1 MALARLAL
9 KKLHKGAISVPSSSF
24 MSKEQRCS
32 SELVNRLFTTS
43 SAPPHDEAKSG
54 EVAVSSP
61 DQSGKKSKLFSKKQR
76 NRQLWR
82 NNNHNFVPSLWEFFP
97 SGLGNALMQ
106 ATENMNKVLENM
118 GPSQLLGRFKE
129 KKECYKL
136 KYEMPGLAKDEV
148 KITVEDG
155 GVLRIRGEHKEDHE
169 AAEDE
174 DQQFWSSQ
182 YGYYDTRLV
191 LPDDAK
197 VEEIKAEMK
206 DGVLKITIPRSEKQQ
221 RDVKEVQV
229 E

>member
-1 MALARLAL
+1 MALARLAF

-24 MSKEQRCS
+24 MSKEQRWS
-32 SELVNRLFTTS
+32 SELMNRLFTTS
-43 SAPPHDEAKSG
+43 SSPPPPDEATSG

-82 NNNHNFVPSLWEFFP
+82 NNHNFVPSLWEFFP

-106 ATENMNKVLENM
+106 ATENINRGLENM

-136 KYEMPGLAKDEV
+136 KYEMPGMAKDEV
-148 KITVEDG
+148 KITVED

-169 AAEDE
+169 EAEDE
-174 DQQFWSSQ
+174 EQHYWSSR

-229 E
+229 Q